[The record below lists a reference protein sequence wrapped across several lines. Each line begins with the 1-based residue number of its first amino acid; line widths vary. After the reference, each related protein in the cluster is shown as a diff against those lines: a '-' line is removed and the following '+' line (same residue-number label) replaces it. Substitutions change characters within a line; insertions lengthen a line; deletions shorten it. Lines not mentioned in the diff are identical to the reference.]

1 MSTTVYTYNDK
12 VLVNSAND
20 KWLKKP
26 DVIDYNPLGLP
37 AYTIRIQVKPGTQLV
52 QATRKGTITAVS
64 GETDVYDVSTAT
76 LNNPGDWSYLLFG
89 GEDYNADWDPVPV
102 DSNVIAILG
111 ANSTG
116 VTNMSDMC
124 NYCISLKDVALFDT
138 SSVTNASNMFN
149 MAFSEN
155 MPFTTVLSNIPD
167 FNFVTLINASNMFR
181 YCTKVESGAL
191 TLYNRLNALGAQIT
205 NHSRTF
211 MSCGSGTVTGAA
223 ELAQIPSSWK

>member
-1 MSTTVYTYNDK
+1 MSTIYTLNGK
-12 VLVNSAND
+12 VLKNAAND
-20 KWLKKP
+20 KWLTKKVDP
-26 DVIDYNPLGLP
+26 YNPLGLP
-37 AYTIRIQVKPGTQLV
+37 PYTIRVQVKPGTQIV
-52 QATRKGTITAVS
+52 QATRKGTITTVA
-64 GETDVYDVSTAT
+64 GATDVYDICTAG
-76 LNNPGDWSYLLFG
+76 LSNPGDWSCLLFG
-89 GEDYNADWDPVPV
+89 GETYDQWGDPVAV

-116 VTNMSDMC
+116 VTNMSSLC

-138 SSVTNASNMFN
+138 SSVTDASNMFN

-155 MPFTTVLSNIPD
+155 IPFTTVLSHIPD
-167 FNFVTLINASNMFR
+167 FNFTALTNASNMFR

-211 MSCGSGTVTGAA
+211 MSCGSDTASGAA
-223 ELAQIPSSWK
+223 ELAQIPSGWK

>member
-1 MSTTVYTYNDK
+1 MSTVYTLNGK
-12 VLVNSAND
+12 VLKNAAND
-20 KWLKKP
+20 KWLTKKAGDP
-26 DVIDYNPLGLP
+26 YNPLGLP

-64 GETDVYDVSTAT
+64 GETDVYDVCTAG
-76 LNNPGDWSYLLFG
+76 LSNPGDWSNLLFG
-89 GEDYNADWDPVPV
+89 GEDYDADWNPVPV

-116 VTNMSDMC
+116 VTNMSYMC

-155 MPFTTVLSNIPD
+155 VPFTNVLSHIPD
-167 FNFVTLINASNMFR
+167 FNFTALTNASNLFR

-191 TLYNRLNALGAQIT
+191 ALYTRLNNLGAQIT

-211 MSCGSGTVTGAA
+211 MNCGSDTVTGAA